1 MDSVYNHR
9 PCISLWWDVIR
20 RRPWL
25 ALGFSRRGASSVTWR
40 PYCVP
45 DDPSRLEKSF
55 HQGVVPHRIPM
66 LPVMVLEAFLQEFD
80 HFRDSIRSNFLWDE
94 VGWDHYFGRGV
105 AAVRFGVHNM
115 LDFGCWTSD
124 VYRFCGPV
132 DVD

>member
-1 MDSVYNHR
+1 MNSVYNHR
-9 PCISLWWDVIR
+9 PCISLRWGVIP

-25 ALGFSRRGASSVTWR
+25 ASSFCRGDAGSVAFR

-55 HQGVVPHRIPM
+55 HQGVVPHRVPM
-66 LPVMVLEAFLQEFD
+66 FPVMVLEAFLQEFD
-80 HFRDSIRSNFLWDE
+80 HFWDSIRSDFLWGE

-105 AAVRFGVHNM
+105 ADVRFGVHNM
-115 LDFGCWTSD
+115 LNLSCWTSD
-124 VYRFCGPV
+124 VYRFPSPV